1 MADNATFEGIE
12 FTIKED
18 SSAAVASLDRLSK
31 SLQNLK
37 GVTSG
42 SLTGLTR
49 IATSISK
56 INTSLSGLN
65 GSTIAKV
72 NQLSASLNKLGS
84 VSGVK
89 LSSSLPNQLTKL
101 TTAMAK
107 IDISDFAK
115 IKSLS
120 ESLKPLTELGR
131 ANLNSF
137 IKQLGQIPELIKQL
151 DSANLEKF
159 AAQMQK
165 VSTAITPLASKL
177 NTVGKSFSSLPG
189 NIYSATRASE
199 TSQKSFSGLLQ
210 TFRNFRGGLLAV
222 GYTLKAFGDVL
233 GNFIDSSN
241 QYQETLNLFNST
253 MGDLGAESQRT
264 AEHLGEVLGIS
275 TKDFMDMQGVFQLL
289 ITGFDVADDKAR
301 IMSQNLTQLAFDYAS
316 LMNTD
321 VEEAFNKLNSAM
333 TGQIKGLKEYG
344 ISLSV
349 ANMQE
354 WLTTKGINAKISSLT
369 EAQKTYVRYNM
380 ILEKSNN
387 AQGDMSRT
395 LEAPANQLR
404 VLQAQ
409 VQLLA
414 RSIGNIFIPILVK
427 VLPYVIAIVKALKS
441 LADAVAKFVGF
452 KLIDVDYSTLDK
464 TSSGIGS
471 ISDNLGTAAENAK
484 EVKRYLA
491 GFDELN
497 VIPAPSKSS
506 SASGLGAGLPE
517 DLGLG
522 VPSYDM
528 LEGITADLSEKSDKL
543 VKKMKTL
550 LLIVGAI
557 GATIGAWKIANA
569 LAPMAEGLKT
579 ALKLA
584 EAVTGINL
592 GSSKILTSL
601 APIKG
606 KLLAIG
612 AVVAVLGLAFKNL
625 YDNNEQFRDGIQ
637 VMVSFAKKAFEKLK
651 EAIGKVADKIAE
663 LLPEPLRNKFTEFIE
678 TVKTSWGEAFLST
691 IPGVG
696 GLIDS
701 ISSLGESFEESG
713 LTVDEYTDKIFE
725 DISNTFSKIGEVF
738 TNAPQK
744 VQEAFDK
751 IGAYFTA
758 LKSTCS
764 TIMTGIKQT
773 ITDKFDS
780 IRTWAEKWVTKFK
793 NLFNFTVHI
802 KTPHMSW
809 DYSTNKATGTI
820 AKVLET
826 LGLPTSIPKLSVK
839 WYAQGG
845 LPKMGEVFAARESG
859 PELVGRIG
867 RKTAV
872 MNNDQIIT
880 GVANGVYDGVVRA
893 MSSAGGNQ
901 PVVVNV
907 TIDSKQAGQA
917 IAEWNNSLVRQGKP
931 SPFLV

>member
-18 SSAAVASLDRLSK
+18 SSAAVASIDRLSK
-31 SLQNLK
+31 SLQSLK

-49 IATSISK
+49 IATSITK
-56 INTSLSGLN
+56 ISASLSGLN
-65 GSTIAKV
+65 GSAIAKV

-89 LSSSLPNQLTKL
+89 LSSSLPNQLNKL
-101 TTAMAK
+101 TTAMSK
-107 IDISDFAK
+107 IDISDFDK
-115 IKSLS
+115 IKRLS
-120 ESLKPLTELGR
+120 DSLKPLSELGR
-131 ANLNSF
+131 AQLSSF
-137 IKQLGQIPELIKQL
+137 IKQLGQLPTLIEQL

-159 AAQMQK
+159 ATQMQK
-165 VSTAITPLASKL
+165 ISLAITPLASKM

-189 NIYSATRASE
+189 NIYSATRAAEASH
-199 TSQKSFSGLLQ
+199 QSFSGLLQ
-210 TFRNFRGGLLAV
+210 TFRRFRGGLLAV
-222 GYTLKAFGDVL
+222 GYTFKAFGNIL

-253 MGDLGAESQRT
+253 MGELGASSQKT
-264 AEHLGEVLGIS
+264 AEHLSEVLGIS
-275 TKDFMDMQGVFQLL
+275 VKDFMDMQGVFQLL
-289 ITGFDVADDKAR
+289 ITGFDVADDKAQ
-301 IMSQNLTQLAFDYAS
+301 IMSQNLTQLSFDYAS
-316 LMNTD
+316 LMNTN
-321 VEEAFNKLNSAM
+321 VEEAFHKLNSAM

-409 VQLLA
+409 VQLLS

-427 VLPYVIAIVKALKS
+427 VLPYVIAFVKALKL
-441 LADAVAKFVGF
+441 LADSIAKFLGF

-506 SASGLGAGLPE
+506 SGSGLGAGLPE

-528 LEGITADLSEKSDKL
+528 LEGITADISAKSDKL
-543 VKKMKTL
+543 VSKMKKL
-550 LLIVGAI
+550 LTVAGLIGVAI
-557 GATIGAWKIANA
+557 AGWKIANA
-569 LAPMAEGLKT
+569 LVPMAEGLKT
-579 ALKLA
+579 AVKLA
-584 EAVTGINL
+584 ETITGINL
-592 GSSKILTSL
+592 GSGKILTSL

-606 KLLAIG
+606 QLIAIS
-612 AVVAVLGLAFKNL
+612 AVLAVIGLALMNL
-625 YDNNEQFRDGIQ
+625 YKNNEQFRDGLK
-637 VMVSFAKKAFEKLK
+637 VMVSFAQKAFGKLK
-651 EAIGKVADKIAE
+651 DAIVTVAEKIAT
-663 LLPEPLRNKFTEFIE
+663 LLPEPLRNKLTEFIE

-701 ISSLGESFEESG
+701 ISSLGESFEASG

-744 VQEAFDK
+744 VKEAFDK
-751 IGAYFTA
+751 IGIYFTT

-764 TIMTGIKQT
+764 TRMTEIKQV
-773 ITDKFDS
+773 ITDKFDG

-809 DYSTNKATGTI
+809 NYSTNKATGTI

-826 LGLPTSIPKLSVK
+826 LGLPTSIPKLNVK

-893 MSSAGGNQ
+893 MSGSGGGQ

-907 TIDSKQAGQA
+907 TIDGKQAGQA
-917 IAEWNNSLVRQGKP
+917 IADWNNSLVRQGLP